1 VICPLCRGSDNHPVE
16 TGVYICISQKVI
28 GMTPDRLYGPPVIP
42 VFGLCGYKFTL
53 AQSRAVERA
62 DVEARARAVAESE
75 RRRERE
81 RAAAERRAA
90 EAPRLE
96 AIRRK
101 AEAVEKER
109 LARLETSER
118 RTWLPLW
125 LCVALVSAGAT
136 AALYFGGSESL
147 ALVGATAVP
156 CAFAL
161 FRLLIV
167 GFDPPVKPREGLSE
181 TFGWSVT
188 GLIAGF
194 LVHVFASVGS

>member
-1 VICPLCRGSDNHPVE
+1 
-16 TGVYICISQKVI
+16 
-28 GMTPDRLYGPPVIP
+28 
-42 VFGLCGYKFTL
+42 VFGPCGYKFTP
-53 AQSRAVERA
+53 AQSQAVERA
-62 DVEARARAVAESE
+62 DTEARARAAAENE

-109 LARLETSER
+109 LVGLETSER
-118 RTWLPLW
+118 RTWLALW
-125 LCVALVSAGAT
+125 LCVALISTGAT
-136 AALYFGGSESL
+136 VALYLGGSGSL

-167 GFDPPVKPREGLSE
+167 GFDPPVKLGEDLY
-181 TFGWSVT
+181 VT
-188 GLIAGF
+188 LVWGVMGLISGF
-194 LVHVFASVGS
+194 LIHVFAGVGS